1 MKIKIL
7 TLECAMCVLGP
18 ECAICHQLEKTTK
31 EVVKALGIDASIEEV
46 KDPMAIAQYPA
57 RVCCVP
63 GIPFLVVND
72 ELVSSGRM
80 PPKEEITQFII
91 NALDKEE
98 RSRKLEN

>member
-7 TLECAMCVLGP
+7 SLECAMYVLGP

-31 EVVKALGIDASIEEV
+31 EVVNELGIDASIEEV

-57 RVCCVP
+57 KVCCVP

-72 ELVSSGRM
+72 ELVSSGRILT
-80 PPKEEITQFII
+80 KAEITQFIVK
-91 NALDKEE
+91 AYAEE
-98 RSRKLEN
+98 GRFKKVEN